1 MMHDSADMKDLSDSL
16 LVATLHKAVDLEL
29 EDEFIQL
36 LLDNIRER
44 ENITIFDILEAGNTE
59 VIS

>member
-1 MMHDSADMKDLSDSL
+1 MKDLSDSL